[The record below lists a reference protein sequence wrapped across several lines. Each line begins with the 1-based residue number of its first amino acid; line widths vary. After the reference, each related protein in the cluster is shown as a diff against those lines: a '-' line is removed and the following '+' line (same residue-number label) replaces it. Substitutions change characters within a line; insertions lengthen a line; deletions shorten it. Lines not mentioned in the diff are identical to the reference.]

1 MKLLQKI
8 CHIFFLRS
16 KTSWDRLPSLYF
28 CKAGKDD
35 DFIMRTL
42 NLAPD
47 QIPFSQ
53 QRQDLHEMNRLISI
67 MLNSIWQRINTDSR
81 VAERDLE
88 R

>member
-1 MKLLQKI
+1 MAI
-8 CHIFFLRS
+8 
-16 KTSWDRLPSLYF
+16 
-28 CKAGKDD
+28 D
-35 DFIMRTL
+35 DFIMRIL

-53 QRQDLHEMNRLISI
+53 RCQDLHKMNRLISI

>member
-1 MKLLQKI
+1 MAI
-8 CHIFFLRS
+8 
-16 KTSWDRLPSLYF
+16 
-28 CKAGKDD
+28 D

>member
-1 MKLLQKI
+1 VVISVYQGHLLLKE
-8 CHIFFLRS
+8 
-16 KTSWDRLPSLYF
+16 DSLM
-28 CKAGKDD
+28 AID